1 MLPVQNDHVDGLDNI
16 DESAFK
22 ELNVRQIIAARDSV
36 FEEMCKELKVTN
48 HHQIQAC
55 NLNKRNVTKEK
66 IVGWLESVCYILDSF
81 CVPLLENAVPIVDR
95 IGELQEDKIDD
106 QAKILKLQHDL
117 IVRRDNELKG
127 VYETVQNEMKS
138 YSAVVSKSCSTALA
152 PRKIEAAMRKVSDK
166 DDRSKNVIIY
176 GVEEKDNEIL
186 KEKIETVLEEIGER
200 PPVRDCCRVGIK
212 KTAAK
217 TPRPIKF
224 SLSNSDH
231 VNQVLRSAR
240 QLHSKEGYRSVY
252 ICPDR
257 TVEERRAHKKL
268 LDLLKEKRTAEP
280 DRTHFI
286 RNNKVLSFDSSSK
299 GSAQSTKS

>member
-1 MLPVQNDHVDGLDNI
+1 
-16 DESAFK
+16 
-22 ELNVRQIIAARDSV
+22 
-36 FEEMCKELKVTN
+36 
-48 HHQIQAC
+48 
-55 NLNKRNVTKEK
+55 
-66 IVGWLESVCYILDSF
+66 
-81 CVPLLENAVPIVDR
+81 
-95 IGELQEDKIDD
+95 
-106 QAKILKLQHDL
+106 
-117 IVRRDNELKG
+117 
-127 VYETVQNEMKS
+127 MKS
-138 YSAVVSKSCSTALA
+138 YSAVVSRNCSTAVA
-152 PRKIEAAMRKVSDK
+152 PRKIEAAVRKVSDK

-176 GVEEKDNEIL
+176 GVEEKDNEVL

-200 PPVRDCCRVGIK
+200 PLVRDCCRVGIK